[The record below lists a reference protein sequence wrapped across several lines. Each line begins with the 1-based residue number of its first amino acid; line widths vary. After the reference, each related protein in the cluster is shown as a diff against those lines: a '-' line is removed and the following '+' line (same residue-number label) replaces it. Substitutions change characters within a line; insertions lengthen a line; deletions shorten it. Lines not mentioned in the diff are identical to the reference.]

1 MPSTISALIGT
12 SGRCSRTTA
21 AAAASAR
28 SACRISGSP
37 PEVGNFAIP
46 YAQWSTTETRRSGQ
60 PRRAASSAPHRTA
73 AVAAGEP
80 SVPTTIWPGMGAPSS
95 AASSTVGPPPGEA
108 LQGRVVPTTGWVPG
122 PYGHRGML
130 DSWEVVRMESKRWTV
145 EIFVNEDDEDD
156 VTTATAVLYTPSGRR
171 HESVGRARRNPADR
185 PVPEIGDELAAGRAL
200 ADLGSKLIGDGA
212 EDVAQLAGPAYE
224 SY

>member
-1 MPSTISALIGT
+1 
-12 SGRCSRTTA
+12 
-21 AAAASAR
+21 
-28 SACRISGSP
+28 
-37 PEVGNFAIP
+37 
-46 YAQWSTTETRRSGQ
+46 
-60 PRRAASSAPHRTA
+60 
-73 AVAAGEP
+73 
-80 SVPTTIWPGMGAPSS
+80 
-95 AASSTVGPPPGEA
+95 
-108 LQGRVVPTTGWVPG
+108 
-122 PYGHRGML
+122 
-130 DSWEVVRMESKRWTV
+130 MESKRWTV
-145 EIFVNEDDEDD
+145 EIFVNEDDKDD